1 MNFSNL
7 KKLKL
12 EEIET
17 LDRQINE
24 KINDPMRTLNTD
36 SISSL
41 FFERDQKM
49 QELMQIFA
57 AEKTGYTQLQRRD
70 GQVLNGFF
78 GRHAENVHEDEEH
91 VI

>member
-1 MNFSNL
+1 MIFSTL

-12 EEIET
+12 GEIEK

-24 KINDPMRTLNTD
+24 KINDQMRTLNTD

-41 FFERDQKM
+41 FNQRNRKM

-57 AEKTGYTQLQRRD
+57 AEESGYTQMNRRD
-70 GQVLNGFF
+70 GQVLNDFLD
-78 GRHAENVHEDEEH
+78 RQDENLHENQEH
-91 VI
+91 II

>member
-1 MNFSNL
+1 MIFSTL

-12 EEIET
+12 GEIEK

-24 KINDPMRTLNTD
+24 KINDQMRTLNTD

-41 FFERDQKM
+41 FNQRDRRL

-57 AEKTGYTQLQRRD
+57 DERAGYNQMNRRD
-70 GQVLNGFF
+70 GQVLNDFLN
-78 GRHAENVHEDEEH
+78 RHAENVHENQEH

>member
-1 MNFSNL
+1 MIFSTL

-12 EEIET
+12 TEIEK
-17 LDRQINE
+17 LDRQLNE
-24 KINDPMRTLNTD
+24 KINDQMRTLNTD

-41 FFERDQKM
+41 FNQRNRKM

-57 AEKTGYTQLQRRD
+57 AEETDYNQMNRRD
-70 GQVLNGFF
+70 GQVLNDFLN
-78 GRHAENVHEDEEH
+78 RHAENVHENQEH